1 MSLQPD
7 RALGSPEFGH
17 DDGSPDP
24 GVTAALSAYA
34 HGDGGSA
41 DVLNALAAGRL
52 LVPVVA
58 VAETGETDEMPPDG
72 ARRAK
77 TSHMASVS
85 TVGRDGRRGLLAFT
99 SVETMRTWN
108 PAARPVPVTS
118 RRAAE
123 AALADGA
130 DALVIDLAGP
140 VTFAVDAGELRALAA
155 GWRPLGEEHGGT
167 TWAVAVGLADEQHGP
182 ASTAGRGGVPA
193 RTSEARRA
201 GAVGAL
207 ARMVTGAG
215 RALRRAGR

>member
-1 MSLQPD
+1 MSLQPY
-7 RALGSPEFGH
+7 RALGSPGFGH

-24 GVTAALSAYA
+24 QVTTALTAYA
-34 HGDGGSA
+34 RGDGGSA

-58 VAETGETDEMPPDG
+58 VTGAEEAPADG
-72 ARRAK
+72 AEK

-85 TVGRDGRRGLLAFT
+85 TIGRDGRRGLLAFT
-99 SVETMRTWN
+99 SAETMRTWN

-167 TWAVAVGLADEQHGP
+167 TWAVAVGLAGEQPSAEDPGGVATRSP
-182 ASTAGRGGVPA
+182 GVLRGG
-193 RTSEARRA
+193 RLRA
-201 GAVGAL
+201 AVRL
-207 ARMVTGAG
+207 VMRAG
-215 RALRRAGR
+215 RAQRRSPR

>member
-7 RALGSPEFGH
+7 RALGSPDFGH

-24 GVTAALSAYA
+24 GVTAALTAYA

-58 VAETGETDEMPPDG
+58 VAETDETPAGG
-72 ARRAK
+72 AGRER

-85 TVGRDGRRGLLAFT
+85 TIGRDGRRGLLAFT
-99 SVETMRTWN
+99 SMETMRTWN

-130 DALVIDLAGP
+130 EALVIDLAGP

-155 GWRPLGEEHGGT
+155 GWRPLGDEHGGT
-167 TWAVAVGLADEQHGP
+167 TWAVAVGLAGQRQEP
-182 ASTAGRGGVPA
+182 AGEGGVVA
-193 RTSEARRA
+193 RTSGDRR
-201 GAVGAL
+201 GGSLGAL
-207 ARMVTGAG
+207 TRVVTQAG
-215 RALRRAGR
+215 RVLRRSGR